1 MPERVP
7 QHGPRSY
14 PAPVTRRSIFIASVC
29 SGVLGSTVAEGLHLN
44 VVLAYALTVVVVFVL
59 TAAVVAYRE
68 R

>member
-1 MPERVP
+1 
-7 QHGPRSY
+7 
-14 PAPVTRRSIFIASVC
+14 VTRRSIFIASVC